1 MPNRLMFYA
10 VCVSIALGLG
20 GCGQP
25 SSPVGDA
32 AAEAAAP
39 LRQPA
44 GPTPVFADPAIGLRL
59 MPVAGTTLKR
69 DFDRAYLDTD
79 GWKAFA
85 PGDSEGRPLA
95 ALVLDGSNDLA
106 AAELRIGSSD
116 RLGEVARCLEPPPQ
130 VQGDPD
136 QVEIGG
142 VAFAHFR
149 AGDAAMSHFLQVE
162 GYRSVRN
169 GRCVAIDL
177 MVSGTRPEVYD
188 PPQRPPFEA
197 TAAVARLHQALAA
210 IRWD

>member
-1 MPNRLMFYA
+1 MSKRPILSV
-10 VCVSIALGLG
+10 VCLPVVLALAA
-20 GCGQP
+20 CGRQP
-25 SSPVGDA
+25 PAADATADPAPSP
-32 AAEAAAP
+32 
-39 LRQPA
+39 PA
-44 GPTPVFADPAIGLRL
+44 GPAPVFADASIGLRL
-59 MPVAGTTLKR
+59 MPVPGTTLER
-69 DFDRAYLDTD
+69 DFDREYLDTD

-85 PGDSEGRPLA
+85 PGDSEGKPLA

-116 RLGEVARCLEPPPQ
+116 SLREAARCLEPPPEA
-130 VQGDPD
+130 QGDPD

-142 VAFAHFR
+142 VAFVHFR

-188 PPQRPPFEA
+188 PPRKPPFD
-197 TAAVARLHQALAA
+197 TGAAVARLHQALDAVH
-210 IRWD
+210 WQ